1 MATKAISMPKD
12 SNFIQLK
19 KEIFFW
25 DKKLIKFFSFKG
37 EKICENL
44 RIYNYPEFMSTMDQ
58 VEYQEFTKGKFRC
71 KKCRK
76 YVRLS
81 KLICRHSNKCRIF
94 YNFKLKKF
102 LTQQIHGG
110 YEEEK
115 EEGEEDFD
123 EEQIYKEVDAK
134 FNEITERRRRNMLK
148 RINDLLFD
156 NE

>member
-1 MATKAISMPKD
+1 MPKD

-19 KEIFFW
+19 KEIFYR

-44 RIYNYPEFMSTMDQ
+44 RIYNYPEFMITMDQ
-58 VEYQEFTKGKFRC
+58 VEYQEFAKGKFRC

-76 YVRLS
+76 YVKLS
-81 KLICRHSNKCRIF
+81 KLIFRHSSKCRIF
-94 YNFKLKKF
+94 YNFKLKQS